1 MLDRQSLINRVGNQL
16 KANTSHHHG
25 DSSNKVTEILSK
37 RASEM
42 SSEDKHKDLVKR
54 ISTHHKPVNPTT
66 SDADTLLLKKKL
78 YFKDETLTFHFTS
91 KGGNKMEAYFPAALL
106 MEDMEAI
113 KATRLYRKTVNYC
126 KNETKL
132 LEQLEIKRAEL
143 ISKLP
148 F

>member
-54 ISTHHKPVNPTT
+54 ISTNYKPTNPTM

-91 KGGNKMEAYFPAALL
+91 KGGNKVEHTF
-106 MEDMEAI
+106 
-113 KATRLYRKTVNYC
+113 RLHC
-126 KNETKL
+126 
-132 LEQLEIKRAEL
+132 
-143 ISKLP
+143 
-148 F
+148 